1 MLLEVGFRRLS
12 IACTFSAVFTH
23 GYLRCFP
30 EERRG
35 TSESID
41 LSRQPAVGGLEI
53 SSNHMG
59 INAGLVRV
67 ISNAALPA
75 P

>member
-1 MLLEVGFRRLS
+1 MLLDVGFRRRP
-12 IACTFSAVFTH
+12 IAFGHFTH

-53 SSNHMG
+53 SSNPMG
-59 INAGLVRV
+59 IIAGLVRV